1 MEISKE
7 YYNVIL
13 KRLDGK
19 IAEIR
24 NNKRVEFKKQK
35 TLFDA
40 IRLSQKSQ

>member
-13 KRLDGK
+13 KRLNGK

-24 NNKRVEFKKQK
+24 KNKKVEFKEQI
-35 TLFDA
+35 TLFDP
-40 IRLSQKSQ
+40 IRLSQKLR